1 MQIVRCVIGW
11 DARYTRYIFIKVH
24 TSTIEYYTH
33 QYESMMLSY
42 RNKFNECDLNKNLHI
57 LTDLTGDVSSYEQ
70 FYSRN
75 TQNIRILVVY
85 TKTRDRNNTIA
96 WESTDFFADFTGHAI
111 PCFHMETMSIH
122 KMYTYVS
129 DPRTQGVRRGSVHC
143 RQHAHDRVRDTKFSL
158 VRYSHTSVF
167 REWRSYFFFYEGTM
181 QRNVRNVLRDVRN
194 YVRHRNV
201 PCLARGCR
209 SSLVPPRPTEK
220 IKIINVS
227 FDAWTFSLT
236 GKRREIN

>member
-1 MQIVRCVIGW
+1 MYRRTSNFILETRKIYVYSSFTRKLVTETIRLHGSRPTFSLISPVTRFLASIWKQCPSIKCTPTFPIRARKGSAVARSIVVNTRMIVSVTRNFPLCVI
-11 DARYTRYIFIKVH
+11 RTRQ
-24 TSTIEYYTH
+24 SS
-33 QYESMMLSY
+33 ES
-42 RNKFNECDLNKNLHI
+42 
-57 LTDLTGDVSSYEQ
+57 G
-70 FYSRN
+70 
-75 TQNIRILVVY
+75 
-85 TKTRDRNNTIA
+85 
-96 WESTDFFADFTGHAI
+96 
-111 PCFHMETMSIH
+111 
-122 KMYTYVS
+122 
-129 DPRTQGVRRGSVHC
+129 GVI
-143 RQHAHDRVRDTKFSL
+143 
-158 VRYSHTSVF
+158 
-167 REWRSYFFFYEGTM
+167 FFFYEGTM